1 MVNRGRSQPKIV
13 VYNAQRDFPI
23 DKKLIQG
30 AVSFLLAKLE
40 IATDEIIIHFTTDK
54 KISQIHADFFNDPT
68 STDCITF
75 PIDPPEKKTG
85 VHHVL
90 GECFVCPQVAVEYA
104 NKHKIP
110 PLQEVLRY
118 VVHCLLHLIGYD
130 DLTPKERAQMKRKE
144 RQCLKMLAE
153 ILED

>member
-1 MVNRGRSQPKIV
+1 MVTRDRSQPKIV
-13 VYNAQRDFPI
+13 VYNTQRDFPI

-30 AVSFLLAKLE
+30 TVSFLLEKLGVS
-40 IATDEIIIHFTTDK
+40 TDEIIIHFTTEK

-75 PIDPPEKKTG
+75 PIDLPEKKVG
-85 VHHVL
+85 MHHVL
-90 GECFVCPQVAVEYA
+90 GECFICPKVALAYA
-104 NKHKIP
+104 SKYKIP
-110 PLQEVLRY
+110 PLHEVLRY
-118 VVHCLLHLIGYD
+118 VIHCLLHLIGYD
-130 DLTPKERAQMKRKE
+130 DLTPKERTQMKRKE